1 MNKYEA
7 LYIIE
12 AGLPEEETAALIE
25 KFSKVVTDNGG
36 EVENVNEWGKRRLAY
51 AIDYKT
57 EGYYVLMDF
66 KSSPEFPTELE
77 RKFRINEKIMRF
89 MVIRKEDEK

>member
-12 AGLPEEETAALIE
+12 AGLSEEETAALVE

-66 KSSPEFPTELE
+66 KSNPEFPAELE
-77 RKFRINEKIMRF
+77 RNFRINEKIMRF